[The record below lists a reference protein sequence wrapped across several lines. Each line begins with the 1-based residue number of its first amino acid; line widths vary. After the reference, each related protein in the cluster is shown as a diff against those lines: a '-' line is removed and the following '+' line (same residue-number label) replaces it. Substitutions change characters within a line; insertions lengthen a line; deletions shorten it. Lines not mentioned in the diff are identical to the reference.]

1 MAYSLAEKIRQHP
14 ITAFFILAFA
24 ISWIVWTL
32 SAVLGVKNTTYLM
45 LLGVIGAFGPAAA
58 AIIISAILRP
68 EPSGIP
74 ALKRWGMCAILF
86 CLILPF
92 AVFWPALKGSPTD
105 PVFVTLCAILAFL
118 SAFVISGIFG
128 RIKGVRALMAPLG
141 KWRVHPAWYVVALC
155 AWPVL
160 VIASSVLDLLVSG
173 QQISSY
179 AAGLSAIEPVSALL
193 LFATIF
199 LLGGPLQEEPG
210 WRGFAL
216 PRLQCLY
223 NPIVASIILGFLW
236 QLWHVPLYFTG
247 FYAFDTTALL
257 LRLVDF
263 IPGVLVVTWL
273 YNRAGGSLLIL
284 VLFHASMDAFPQILP
299 AQTGWAPR
307 IFDLLLLVWAVIV
320 IFTDRMWK
328 RLPAQEHP
336 AGDPGA

>member
-14 ITAFFILAFA
+14 ITAFFILAFS

-32 SAVLGVKNTTYLM
+32 SAVFGVKNTTYLM

-58 AIIISAILRP
+58 AIIVSAILRP

-86 CLILPF
+86 C
-92 AVFWPALKGSPTD
+92 
-105 PVFVTLCAILAFL
+105 
-118 SAFVISGIFG
+118 
-128 RIKGVRALMAPLG
+128 
-141 KWRVHPAWYVVALC
+141 
-155 AWPVL
+155 
-160 VIASSVLDLLVSG
+160 
-173 QQISSY
+173 
-179 AAGLSAIEPVSALL
+179 
-193 LFATIF
+193 
-199 LLGGPLQEEPG
+199 
-210 WRGFAL
+210 
-216 PRLQCLY
+216 
-223 NPIVASIILGFLW
+223 
-236 QLWHVPLYFTG
+236 
-247 FYAFDTTALL
+247 
-257 LRLVDF
+257 
-263 IPGVLVVTWL
+263 
-273 YNRAGGSLLIL
+273 LIL